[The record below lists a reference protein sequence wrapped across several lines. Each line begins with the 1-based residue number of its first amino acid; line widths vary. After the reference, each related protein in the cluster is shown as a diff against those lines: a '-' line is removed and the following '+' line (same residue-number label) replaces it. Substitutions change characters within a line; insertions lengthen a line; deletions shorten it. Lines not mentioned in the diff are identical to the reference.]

1 MLHSVEYLSTPAHEV
16 GPERARFSAAVAR
29 IQRRLAAAGL
39 DREVTLIVSP
49 GEFSLR
55 APIEGADRASLRIT
69 IPPSRLL
76 TTDPDALAD
85 GFAEAYR
92 ALIRWELENPAT
104 APPEVVTNPTVAG
117 IASALVPGPRAFA
130 PARVLQRA

>member
-1 MLHSVEYLSTPAHEV
+1 MLHSVEPLFAPTPAHSA
-16 GPERARFSAAVAR
+16 ERVRFSAAIVR
-29 IQRRLAAAGL
+29 IQRRLTSAGL

-69 IPPSRLL
+69 IPSTRLL

-92 ALIRWELENPAT
+92 ALIRWELESP
-104 APPEVVTNPTVAG
+104 
-117 IASALVPGPRAFA
+117 
-130 PARVLQRA
+130 

>member
-1 MLHSVEYLSTPAHEV
+1 MLHSVEHLSTPATAL
-16 GPERARFSAAVAR
+16 GPERARFSAAIAR

-39 DREVTLIVSP
+39 DREVTLIVSS

-55 APIEGADRASLRIT
+55 APIDGADRASLRIT
-69 IPPSRLL
+69 IPPTRLL

-92 ALIRWELENPAT
+92 ALIRWELESGEA
-104 APPEVVTNPTVAG
+104 AAPEVVTNPAVPG
-117 IASALVPGPRAFA
+117 IASAPVPEPRAFA